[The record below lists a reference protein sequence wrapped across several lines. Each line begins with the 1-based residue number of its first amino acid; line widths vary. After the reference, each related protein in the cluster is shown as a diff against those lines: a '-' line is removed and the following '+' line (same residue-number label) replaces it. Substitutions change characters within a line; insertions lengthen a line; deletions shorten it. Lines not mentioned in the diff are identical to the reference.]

1 MSVCHET
8 VDTAEVAP
16 STSTTATAEQP
27 QVRPSDGSAQR
38 RLFMVRRAERMLGSY
53 QREGW
58 LEDQPSRATGR
69 FEIRPASEQGPII
82 VCLDTSG
89 SMTGPRET
97 VAKVRLPCFAQ
108 ILWAMQRD
116 HGPKVVVTGLCRA
129 WTGIPFTSGEMQ
141 GRCTPRPASSW
152 ASEAPAGMKG

>member
-1 MSVCHET
+1 M
-8 VDTAEVAP
+8 
-16 STSTTATAEQP
+16 ATAERTAPAAQK
-27 QVRPSDGSAQR
+27 GAAQR

-69 FEIRPASEQGPII
+69 FEIRPAAEQGPII

-97 VAKVRLPCFAQ
+97 VAKVSATQ
-108 ILWAMQRD
+108 WADSWWDEQR
-116 HGPKVVVTGLCRA
+116 PWLSASMVNAFLV
-129 WTGIPFTSGEMQ
+129 
-141 GRCTPRPASSW
+141 PA
-152 ASEAPAGMKG
+152 ML

>member
-1 MSVCHET
+1 MR
-8 VDTAEVAP
+8 
-16 STSTTATAEQP
+16 Q
-27 QVRPSDGSAQR
+27 GLAQR

-97 VAKVRLPCFAQ
+97 VAKVC
-108 ILWAMQRD
+108 
-116 HGPKVVVTGLCRA
+116 
-129 WTGIPFTSGEMQ
+129 IPELQS
-141 GRCTPRPASSW
+141 R
-152 ASEAPAGMKG
+152 